1 MISDAKLD
9 ALLAEDVPFGDLTTA
24 ALGIGA
30 QEGRISFA
38 ARGAMIV
45 CCVEEAE
52 RLLDQAGARTHRHA
66 ASGNWVEAGT
76 VLLEADG
83 PAAAL
88 HRVWKTAQ
96 TLMEYA
102 SGIASAVG
110 RIVEAA
116 RAMAP
121 AVQVECTR
129 KAFPGTRAI
138 AVRAVHAGGGQMHR
152 LGLSE
157 SILVFP
163 EHLVFLGCEDEALT
177 RIATLKRHHP
187 GRKLTAETGSVDQA
201 EALARAGIDIVQ
213 LERLSPSEARRVLER
228 TASLTPRPMI
238 AVAGG
243 VNESNAGAYAAAGCD
258 ILVTSA
264 PYFARPADVRVR
276 IEAMP

>member
-1 MISDAKLD
+1 MICDATLD
-9 ALLAEDVPFGDLTTA
+9 ALLAEDVPFGDLTTT

-30 QEGRISFA
+30 HPGRITFA

-52 RLLDQAGARTHRHA
+52 RLLDRAGARTRRHA
-66 ASGNWVEAGT
+66 ASGEWVDAGT

-102 SGIASAVG
+102 SGIASALG

-116 RAMAP
+116 RAAAP

-129 KAFPGTRAI
+129 KAFPGTRAV

-157 SILVFP
+157 SILIFP
-163 EHLVFLGCEDEALT
+163 EHLVFLDGEDGALA
-177 RIATLKRHHP
+177 RIAALKRQHP
-187 GRKLTAETGSVDQA
+187 GRKLTAETGGVDQA

-213 LERLSPSEARRVLER
+213 LERLSPDEARVVRER
-228 TASLTPRPMI
+228 TAGLTPRPLI
-238 AVAGG
+238 AAAGG
-243 VNESNAGAYAAAGCD
+243 VDERNAAAYAHAGCD

>member
-1 MISDAKLD
+1 MISDSKLD
-9 ALLAEDVPFGDLTTA
+9 ALLTEDVPFGDLTTDV
-24 ALGIGA
+24 LGVGLLP
-30 QEGRISFA
+30 GRITFA
-38 ARGAMIV
+38 ARGTMIL

-52 RLLDQAGARTHRHA
+52 RMLERAGARTLRHA
-66 ASGNWVEAGT
+66 ASGERVDAGI
-76 VLLEADG
+76 VFLEGEG

-110 RIVEAA
+110 RIAEVA
-116 RAMAP
+116 RAVAP
-121 AVQVECTR
+121 GVQIECTR
-129 KAFPGTRAI
+129 KSFPGTRAA

-157 SILVFP
+157 TILIFP
-163 EHLVFLGCEDEALT
+163 EHRVFLGGENEALA
-177 RIATLKRHHP
+177 RIRALKRQQP
-187 GRKLTAETGSVDQA
+187 GRMLTAETDTVDQA

-213 LERLSPSEARRVLER
+213 LERLSPDEAQRVRER
-228 TASLTPRPMI
+228 TQGLTPRPLI
-238 AVAGG
+238 AAAGG
-243 VNESNAGAYAAAGCD
+243 VNESNAAAYAAAGCD

-276 IEAMP
+276 IEAAA